1 MMLCN
6 EVLLCENGVGSMGNS
21 NNITNLIHEE
31 ENVSLKNDESIIVE
45 SKREVFARG
54 ICYSKLF
61 WLFIIGCV
69 IGTYYE
75 QILTLVR
82 LNSWESR
89 QGVIYGPFNPVYGFG
104 MVLFI
109 VILYKFKEWW
119 KVFLIGAF
127 IGGGFEYILSYL
139 QEVFINST
147 SWDYSKHF
155 LNINGRTTIPFMIFW
170 GLLAV
175 GVMKYVF
182 PFFDGLIEKVPIKVG
197 NITTVVFSLFMLF
210 NMIIT
215 GMVLLRQ
222 AQRHKE
228 IKPYTYV
235 GQLIDEI
242 YTDEYLEKLFPNMTK
257 YD

>member
-89 QGVIYGPFNPVYGFG
+89 QGVIYGPFNPVYG
-104 MVLFI
+104 
-109 VILYKFKEWW
+109 
-119 KVFLIGAF
+119 
-127 IGGGFEYILSYL
+127 
-139 QEVFINST
+139 
-147 SWDYSKHF
+147 
-155 LNINGRTTIPFMIFW
+155 
-170 GLLAV
+170 
-175 GVMKYVF
+175 
-182 PFFDGLIEKVPIKVG
+182 
-197 NITTVVFSLFMLF
+197 
-210 NMIIT
+210 
-215 GMVLLRQ
+215 
-222 AQRHKE
+222 
-228 IKPYTYV
+228 
-235 GQLIDEI
+235 IDME
-242 YTDEYLEKLFPNMTK
+242 
-257 YD
+257 